1 MKGRDLKTAEE
12 LHTSD
17 LDDPEYRAQWERTR
31 LAHDVA
37 MRVIGY
43 RMEHK
48 LTQTELARILGMRQP
63 HIARLEAGER
73 EASLATLSRLAPVLG
88 GESHIDI
95 TRGALRLNG
104 AMATLLITTAAR
116 NVSPEEARD
125 PPQ

>member
-63 HIARLEAGER
+63 HIARLEAGED
-73 EASLATLSRLAPVLG
+73 EPPPATLSRLARV
-88 GESHIDI
+88 
-95 TRGALRLNG
+95 RGMGVPLHN
-104 AMATLLITTAAR
+104 
-116 NVSPEEARD
+116 PRD
-125 PPQ
+125 GIHPSAVICAPSRSCADW